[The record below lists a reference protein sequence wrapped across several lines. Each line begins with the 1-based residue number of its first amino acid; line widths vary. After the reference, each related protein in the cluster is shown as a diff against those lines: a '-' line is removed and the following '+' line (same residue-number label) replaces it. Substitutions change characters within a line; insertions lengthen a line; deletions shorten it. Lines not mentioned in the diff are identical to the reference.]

1 MATETTNLGLKKPD
15 TDDFYNVNDFNYNAD
30 VIDESFSDLK
40 KQPIETVSCEIRDG
54 ICQAVISDGITV
66 PFAQQALVIKLP
78 EDLPQNAA
86 LALNGGASYP
96 ICAADGGSA
105 PQGNAAGSYLHL
117 IFNSDQSR
125 WYVMGGGFSR
135 VFIQDSEPAQS
146 NCIWIKPVSRV
157 EGSYTVSKKST
168 ASANGKRHDPAGGI
182 MTDGSASAAVLERN
196 GEPDDV

>member
-1 MATETTNLGLKKPD
+1 M
-15 TDDFYNVNDFNYNAD
+15 
-30 VIDESFSDLK
+30 K

-168 ASANGKRHDPAGGI
+168 DSANGKRHDPAGGI